1 MTTAYALTAERLFT
15 GEDMLTRHALLID
28 DRTIVDVVPIDRV
41 PTGVSLTDLGAGTLA
56 PGFIDAQVNG
66 GGGILFSGTTGVD
79 ELAAMARAHTRHG
92 TTALLPT
99 LITDTPDGMRTA
111 IRSIREAIDADVPGI
126 AGVHL
131 EGPFLSVARKGA
143 HDPAL
148 IRPMAEDDFTAI
160 TGAGIDTL
168 LLTVAPETVPA
179 ETISRLAAAG
189 IIVSL
194 GHSDA
199 PYELV
204 VAAAAA
210 GARGVTHLFNA
221 QSQLQGRKPG
231 VVGAALDTGSLWAGI
246 IPDGIHVHPA
256 SLRLAIAA
264 KRGPGKLFIVTD
276 AMPTAGAP
284 GDVFHLNGRRV
295 TRQNGRL
302 TLDNGT
308 IAGSDLTMDQAVA
321 FAVGHLGVDLAEALR
336 MASLYPAEF
345 LHLEGKRGRLKHG
358 YRADIVHLG
367 PDLSATATWIGGE
380 PVR

>member
-1 MTTAYALTAERLFT
+1 MTRAYALTAERIFT
-15 GEDMLTRHALLID
+15 GEAMLTRHALLID
-28 DRTIVDVVPIDRV
+28 DRTIADVLPLDQVPDG
-41 PTGVSLTDLGAGTLA
+41 TDVSDLGPGTLA

-66 GGGILFSGTTGVD
+66 GGGILFNDTPDKDS
-79 ELAAMARAHTRHG
+79 LAALALAHARHG

-99 LITDTPDGMRTA
+99 FITDTAAGMRAA
-111 IRSIREAIDADVPGI
+111 IRSIRKAIDAGVPGI

-148 IRPMAEDDFTAI
+148 IRPMAEDDVAAI
-160 TGAGIDTL
+160 VGAGIVPL

-210 GARGVTHLFNA
+210 GARGVTHVFNA
-221 QSQLQGRKPG
+221 MSQLQGRKPG
-231 VVGAALDTGSLWAGI
+231 VVGAALDTGSLWGGI

-256 SLRLAIAA
+256 SLRLALAA
-264 KRGPGKLFIVTD
+264 KRRPGKLFIVTD

-295 TRQNGRL
+295 TRENGRL
-302 TLDNGT
+302 TLDDGT

-321 FAVGHLGVDLAEALR
+321 FTVGHLGVDLAEALR

-345 LHLEGKRGRLKHG
+345 LHLDDTRGRLKHA

-380 PVR
+380 PVH